1 MTVKELIEYL
11 QAGIRNGLSPHA
23 TVVIYDVHGVD
34 SDVMELFPEH
44 VTIEE
49 DGSGEELLVI
59 SSQDDP
65 E

>member
-1 MTVKELIEYL
+1 MTVKELIEHL
-11 QAGIRNGLSPHA
+11 QSEVRNGLSPHA

-44 VTIEE
+44 ISIEE
-49 DGSGEELLVI
+49 DDSDEELLVI

>member
-1 MTVKELIEYL
+1 VTVKELIEHL
-11 QAGIRNGLSPHA
+11 QSEVRNGLSPHA

-44 VTIEE
+44 ISIEE
-49 DGSGEELLVI
+49 DDSDEELLVI